1 MLTRVVLRGVR
12 EIEIENMSSG
22 RLEITPL
29 GGLGQ
34 FGMNMTAFRF
44 GDEMF
49 IVDCGMMFPDEDLLG
64 VDIAIPDFSY
74 IEEHRDEI
82 RAIVLT
88 HAHEDH
94 IGALPFLLQL
104 INVPVYATR
113 FTFGLVE
120 GRLQEFGL
128 LEQTEMHIIRSG
140 ESFGIGQFKIEFI
153 RVSHS
158 LVDCVAL
165 AITTPVGVVVHTGD
179 FKVDET
185 PVQGEPIDLPSLTDF
200 GDKGVLALLAD
211 STNVEREGRTGSEKA
226 VIPAFE
232 KIFREARGRIIV
244 SCFATSIH
252 RLQIVLDLAAESGRR
267 VALLGRSMIRN
278 VETAERHAYLDIED
292 DLMVTPQQAK
302 RLKPDEVCLMVTG
315 SQGEPM
321 SALARMAVDSHKD
334 ASVLERDT
342 VVLSAR
348 QIPGNEKSIS
358 RMMNHLFKKG
368 AHVIDSGTARI
379 HVSGHGRQGDLKI
392 MYDAVRPKFLIPI
405 HGETRQLYR
414 HAEAA
419 QTWGVPRDR
428 IVLSESGDTIELDE
442 KTARVAGKVTVGRTL
457 IDDSGFGRIDDLVL
471 RDRKHLAYDGIVLPI
486 VAINKASGEM
496 ESAPEVVQRGLAI
509 GDESNGF
516 LHKARLIVGET
527 VSNAKHE
534 ERVDWALIKEK
545 IRVDLKRYIQ
555 KETGR
560 RPMIIPVVLE
570 I

>member
-1 MLTRVVLRGVR
+1 
-12 EIEIENMSSG
+12 
-22 RLEITPL
+22 
-29 GGLGQ
+29 
-34 FGMNMTAFRF
+34 MTAFRF
-44 GDEMF
+44 GDEM
-49 IVDCGMMFPDEDLLG
+49 ILVDCGMMFPDEDLLG

-94 IGALPFLLQL
+94 VGALPFLLQV
-104 INVPVYATR
+104 INPPIYGTR

-128 LEQTEMHIIRSG
+128 LDKVSMHTIAPR
-140 ESFGIGQFKIEFI
+140 ESFRVGQFEIEFI

-179 FKVDET
+179 FKIDET
-185 PVQGEPIDLPSLTDF
+185 PVQGEPIDLPALASF
-200 GDKGVLALLAD
+200 GDEGVLALLAD

-232 KIFREARGRIIV
+232 KIFNESPSRVVV

-267 VALLGRSMIRN
+267 VAVLGRSMIRN
-278 VETAERHAYLDIED
+278 LDVAQSHAYLDIED
-292 DLMVTPQQAK
+292 DLLVTPQQAK
-302 RLKPDEVCLMVTG
+302 RMKPDEVCLLVTG

-321 SALARMAVDSHKD
+321 SALSRMAVDSHKD
-334 ASVLERDT
+334 ASVLEDDT

-348 QIPGNEKSIS
+348 QIPGNERSIS

-414 HAEAA
+414 HAETARG
-419 QTWGVPRDR
+419 WGVPRSQ
-428 IVLSESGDTIELDE
+428 IVLSENGDIIELDE
-442 KTARVAGKVTVGRTL
+442 TSARVAGKVTVGRTL
-457 IDDSGFGRIDDLVL
+457 IDDSGQGRIDDLVL

-486 VAINKASGEM
+486 VAINKTSGEL
-496 ESAPEVVQRGLAI
+496 ESAPEVIQRGLAV
-509 GDESNGF
+509 GDESAGF
-516 LHKARLIVGET
+516 LHKARVIVGET
-527 VSNAKHE
+527 VERATHE

-545 IRVDLKRYIQ
+545 IRLDLKRHIQ
-555 KETGR
+555 RETGR

>member
-1 MLTRVVLRGVR
+1 MITSKLQ
-12 EIEIENMSSG
+12 
-22 RLEITPL
+22 ITPL

-34 FGMNMTAFRF
+34 FGMNMTVFRYD
-44 GDEMF
+44 GQMI

-64 VDIAIPDFSY
+64 VDIAIPDLTF
-74 IEEHRDEI
+74 IAEHCDELI
-82 RAIVLT
+82 GIVLT

-94 IGALPFLLQL
+94 IGALPFVLQIANL
-104 INVPVYATR
+104 PIYATE

-120 GRLQEFGL
+120 GKLQEFGL
-128 LEQTEMHIIRSG
+128 IDKVQTHTINA
-140 ESFGIGQFKIEFI
+140 GQNFSLGPFEIEFI

-165 AITTPVGVVVHTGD
+165 AIETPVGTIVHTGD

-185 PVQGEPIDLPSLTDF
+185 PVMGDPINLKRLTEY

-211 STNVEREGRTGSEKA
+211 STNVEREGRTGSEKV

-232 KIFREARGRIIV
+232 NIFNSTEGRILV

-252 RLQIVLDLAAESGRR
+252 RLQIVFDLAAESGRA
-267 VALLGRSMIRN
+267 VSLIGRSMVRN
-278 VETAERHAYLDIED
+278 VEVAIKQGYLDIDED
-292 DLMVTPQQAK
+292 RLIPAQEAK
-302 RLKPDEVCLMVTG
+302 KMSPSDVCLIVTG
-315 SQGEPM
+315 SQGEPL

-334 ASVLERDT
+334 AAVVNGDT
-342 VVLSAR
+342 VVISAR

-368 AHVIDSGTARI
+368 AHVIDSSIARI
-379 HVSGHGRQGDLKI
+379 HVSGHGRQEDLRI
-392 MYDAVRPKFLIPI
+392 MFDAVRPKFLIPI

-419 QTWGVPRDR
+419 QKWGVPKSR
-428 IVLSESGDTIELDE
+428 IVMAESGDVIELDE
-442 KTARVAGKVTVGRTL
+442 TSAQVADKVTVGRTL

-486 VAINKASGEM
+486 VAINKKSGEM
-496 ESAPEVVQRGLAI
+496 ESAPEVIQRGLALSEDGTI
-509 GDESNGF
+509 F
-516 LHKARLIVGET
+516 LQKARTIVGET
-527 VSNAKHE
+527 IENASHE
-534 ERVDWALIKEK
+534 ERVDWAVIKEK
-545 IRVDLKRYIQ
+545 IRLDLKRYIQ

>member
-1 MLTRVVLRGVR
+1 MTTSKLQ
-12 EIEIENMSSG
+12 
-22 RLEITPL
+22 ITPL

-34 FGMNMTAFRF
+34 FGMNMTVFRY
-44 GDEMF
+44 GDEMI

-64 VDIAIPDFSY
+64 VDIAIPDLTY
-74 IEEHRDEI
+74 IEEHKDELVG
-82 RAIVLT
+82 IVLT

-94 IGALPFLLQL
+94 IGALPFVLQVAMPP
-104 INVPVYATR
+104 IYATE

-120 GRLQEFGL
+120 GKLQEFGL
-128 LEQTEMHIIRSG
+128 LDKVKTHTISPRQK
-140 ESFGIGQFKIEFI
+140 FKLGPFEIEFI

-165 AITTPVGVVVHTGD
+165 AITTPVGVIIHTGD

-185 PVQGEPIDLPSLTDF
+185 PVQGDPIDLKRLHDY
-200 GDKGVLALLAD
+200 GDQGVLALLAD
-211 STNVEREGRTGSEKA
+211 STNVEREGRTGSEKS

-232 KIFREARGRIIV
+232 KIFDNAEGRIIV

-252 RLQIVLDLAAESGRR
+252 RLQIVFDLAAEARR
-267 VALLGRSMIRN
+267 SVALVGRSMIRN
-278 VETAERHAYLDIED
+278 VETATKLGYLDID
-292 DLMVTPQQAK
+292 DGQLVSPHQAK
-302 RLKPDEVCLMVTG
+302 RMSPDEVCLLVTG
-315 SQGEPM
+315 TQGEPM
-321 SALARMAVDSHKD
+321 SALARMSVDAHKD
-334 ASVLERDT
+334 ASILPNDT

-368 AHVIDSGTARI
+368 AKLIDSGIARI
-379 HVSGHGRQGDLKI
+379 HVSGHGREGDLKI
-392 MYDAVRPKFLIPI
+392 MYDAVRPKFLVPI

-419 QTWGVPRDR
+419 RKWGVAKDK
-428 IVLSESGDTIELDE
+428 IVLAESGDVIEFDE
-442 KTARVAGKVTVGRTL
+442 STAGVAEKVTVGRTL
-457 IDDSGFGRIDDLVL
+457 IDDSGFGRIDDVVL

-486 VAINKASGEM
+486 VAINKTSGEL
-496 ESAPEVVQRGLAI
+496 ESAPEVIQRGLALS
-509 GDESNGF
+509 DENGEF
-516 LHKARLIVGET
+516 MQKAKVIVGET
-527 VSNAKHE
+527 VAKSSHE
-534 ERVDWALIKEK
+534 ERVDWAVIKEK
-545 IRVDLKRYIQ
+545 IRIDLKRYIQ

>member
-1 MLTRVVLRGVR
+1 MTIGKLQ
-12 EIEIENMSSG
+12 
-22 RLEITPL
+22 ITPL

-34 FGMNMTAFRF
+34 FGMNMTVFRY
-44 GDEMF
+44 DDQMI

-64 VDIAIPDFSY
+64 ADIAIPDLSY
-74 IEEHRDEI
+74 IEEHRDELI
-82 RAIVLT
+82 GIVLT

-94 IGALPFLLQL
+94 VGALPFVLQL
-104 INVPVYATR
+104 ALRPIYTTE
-113 FTFGLVE
+113 FTLGLVE
-120 GRLQEFGL
+120 GKLQEFGL
-128 LEQTEMHIIRSG
+128 LDKVQTHTIRPRERFSLG
-140 ESFGIGQFKIEFI
+140 PFEIEFI

-165 AITTPVGVVVHTGD
+165 AIHTPVGIIVHTGD

-185 PVQGEPIDLPSLTDF
+185 PVQGDPIDLKRLTQY
-200 GDKGVLALLAD
+200 GDRGVLALLAD
-211 STNVEREGRTGSEKA
+211 STNVEREGRTGSEKV

-232 KIFREARGRIIV
+232 KIFSEANGRIIV

-252 RLQIVLDLAAESGRR
+252 RLQIVFDLAAEHRR
-267 VALLGRSMIRN
+267 AVALLGRSMIRN
-278 VETAERHAYLDIED
+278 VEVAMKYGYLDVD
-292 DLMVTPQQAK
+292 DGQLISTQQAK
-302 RLKPDEVCLMVTG
+302 RMSPDEVCLLATG

-334 ASVLERDT
+334 ATVIPGDT
-342 VVLSAR
+342 VVISAR

-358 RMMNHLFKKG
+358 RMMNHLFKHG
-368 AHVIDSGTARI
+368 AHVVDSGIARI

-419 QTWGVPRDR
+419 MSWGVPRNR
-428 IVLSESGDTIELDE
+428 IVMAESGDVIELDE
-442 KTARVAGKVTVGRTL
+442 SSAQVADKVPVGRTL
-457 IDDSGFGRIDDLVL
+457 IDDSGFGRIDDVVL

-486 VAINKASGEM
+486 VAINKKSGEL
-496 ESAPEVVQRGLAI
+496 ESAPEVIQRGLALN
-509 GDESNGF
+509 DEGAEF
-516 LHKARLIVGET
+516 LQKARVIVAET
-527 VSNAKHE
+527 IANSSHE
-534 ERVDWALIKEK
+534 ERVDWAVIKEK
-545 IRVDLKRYIQ
+545 IRLDLKRYIQ
-555 KETGR
+555 RETGR

>member
-1 MLTRVVLRGVR
+1 
-12 EIEIENMSSG
+12 MSTG

-34 FGMNMTAFRF
+34 FGMNMTVFRCD
-44 GDEMF
+44 GQMI

-64 VDIAIPDFSY
+64 VDLAIPDFTY
-74 IEEHRDEI
+74 IEEHRDELVG
-82 RAIVLT
+82 IVLT

-104 INVPVYATR
+104 VNVPIYATQ
-113 FTFGLVE
+113 FTFGLIE

-128 LEQTEMHIIRSG
+128 TGQVQTNTIGPREKFEIG
-140 ESFGIGQFKIEFI
+140 PFGIEFI

-165 AITTPVGVVVHTGD
+165 AITTPVGVIIHTGD

-185 PVQGEPIDLPSLTDF
+185 PVQGDPIDLARLNEY
-200 GDKGVLALLAD
+200 GDSGVLALLAD

-232 KIFREARGRIIV
+232 QIFARTEGRVIV

-252 RLQIVLDLAAESGRR
+252 RLQIVFDIAAEHGRAI
-267 VALLGRSMIRN
+267 ALLGRSMLRN
-278 VETAERHAYLDIED
+278 VETAERLGFLDFDEEQ
-292 DLMVTPQQAK
+292 LVTPQQAK
-302 RLKPDEVCLMVTG
+302 RLKPDEVCLLVTG

-321 SALARMAVDSHKD
+321 SALARMSVGNHKD
-334 ASVLERDT
+334 ASVLEDDT

-348 QIPGNEKSIS
+348 QIPGNEKAIS

-368 AHVIDSGTARI
+368 AHVIDSGIARI

-392 MYDAVRPKFLIPI
+392 MYDAVRPKFLVPI

-414 HAEAA
+414 HSEAA
-419 QTWGVPRDR
+419 RGWGVPRSQ
-428 IVLSESGDTIELDE
+428 IVLAESGDVIEFGDDS
-442 KTARVAGKVTVGRTL
+442 ARVSERVTVGRTL
-457 IDDSGFGRIDDLVL
+457 IDDSGSGRIDDLVL

-486 VAINKASGEM
+486 VAINKGSGEM
-496 ESAPEVVQRGLAI
+496 EAAPEVIQRGLAI
-509 GDESNGF
+509 SDDNDGF
-516 LHKARLIVGET
+516 LNKARTIVGET
-527 VSNAKHE
+527 VSQASYE
-534 ERVDWALIKEK
+534 ERVDWAVIKEK
-545 IRVDLKRYIQ
+545 IRLELRRYIQ
-555 KETGR
+555 RETGR

-570 I
+570 V